1 LFALAIYLVSVPL
14 TVGLAILLA
23 VRRIFCAPY
32 QVLVLAV
39 DNEFAGVVDMLE
51 LARTDYEQEIRYDA
65 ILVLSKFRHQTISN
79 LYSEV
84 LKTRILWGSGCS
96 KLFQQALLLQPKC
109 NLSKTYRV
117 NSTFHLKVKKHYINR
132 PIPIPNDLVML
143 RKKLFDQLALRDSE
157 YITLSVFTLDYER
170 ERNRRFLSSVQL
182 LESNGAELA
191 PALDNLASLG
201 YRTIRVGSRDTG
213 RAAIPRAIS
222 RLEEF
227 GVLGGPEEVVLAS
240 SCKYFWT
247 DDVGAW
253 WLSAPFMKPVLVT
266 NAKFRTEPKPSR
278 GRDIYVI
285 RRYETLDGRPLTLRE
300 MLEYDGSPFKDAV
313 KGALRMIRNSAEEI
327 IEAHQ
332 EMLARLD
339 GTWSETLAMKERRQ
353 HVDQIYHSYQD
364 PHNYPLLLP
373 AKFLQR
379 HEYLL
384 Y

>member
-1 LFALAIYLVSVPL
+1 
-14 TVGLAILLA
+14 
-23 VRRIFCAPY
+23 
-32 QVLVLAV
+32 
-39 DNEFAGVVDMLE
+39 
-51 LARTDYEQEIRYDA
+51 
-65 ILVLSKFRHQTISN
+65 
-79 LYSEV
+79 
-84 LKTRILWGSGCS
+84 
-96 KLFQQALLLQPKC
+96 
-109 NLSKTYRV
+109 
-117 NSTFHLKVKKHYINR
+117 
-132 PIPIPNDLVML
+132 
-143 RKKLFDQLALRDSE
+143 
-157 YITLSVFTLDYER
+157 
-170 ERNRRFLSSVQL
+170 
-182 LESNGAELA
+182 
-191 PALDNLASLG
+191 
-201 YRTIRVGSRDTG
+201 
-213 RAAIPRAIS
+213 
-222 RLEEF
+222 LEEF

-278 GRDIYVI
+278 GRDMYVI